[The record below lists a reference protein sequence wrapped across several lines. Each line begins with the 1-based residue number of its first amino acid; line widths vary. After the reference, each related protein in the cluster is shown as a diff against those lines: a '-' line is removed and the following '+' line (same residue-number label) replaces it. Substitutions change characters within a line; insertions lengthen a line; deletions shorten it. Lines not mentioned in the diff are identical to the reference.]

1 MGTIKEYDCQR
12 GCETEVFENGDTT
25 CTYNRRCCKLSVFN
39 WLEGISQDDLKD
51 FFEVRFKN
59 TRKLI
64 FRNASEQNLKIGDI
78 VVVEAQN
85 GYDVG
90 IITLAGPIIANQ
102 LKRDRID
109 PTTYEFR
116 KIYRKARPAD
126 IQKWQEAIARE
137 HRTMIRSR
145 QMAAAL
151 QLNMKIG
158 DVEFQGDG
166 TKAIFYYI
174 ADERV
179 DFRQL
184 IKDFAEEFRIRIEM
198 KQIGA
203 RQEAG
208 LIGGLG
214 VCGQALCCSRY
225 MNNFQSITTQ
235 AARCQDLSLN
245 PQKLAGQCGKLKC
258 CINYE
263 ASVYV
268 DAQQKIPKVTEPLQF
283 EDGEAF
289 LMKTDILKGMM
300 WFSYDPKSMAN
311 LIPLE
316 CGTVREIIAMNRK
329 GIKAQSHMKDHFAE
343 KSPEFMSAAGEE
355 SISRFDNDK
364 KKKKNRNKNKGT
376 EGPKEK
382 QHSKED
388 KGPREER
395 GPKEEKSPRE
405 DRHPKEGKGNREGRG
420 PKEPREEKVPRE
432 PREDKA
438 PREPKEDKTPREPRE
453 ERAPREPRGEKQH
466 KEEKAPAA
474 NGEGKENNGGGRNNR
489 RNDRNRRGHGPREG
503 RENREQQGN
512 KAQGGQPEQNRQPE
526 PKKQESGNEA

>member
-1 MGTIKEYDCQR
+1 M
-12 GCETEVFENGDTT
+12 
-25 CTYNRRCCKLSVFN
+25 
-39 WLEGISQDDLKD
+39 
-51 FFEVRFKN
+51 
-59 TRKLI
+59 
-64 FRNASEQNLKIGDI
+64 
-78 VVVEAQN
+78 VVEAQN

-137 HRTMIRSR
+137 HKTMIRSR

-300 WFSYDPKSMAN
+300 WFSYDPKSMSN

-329 GIKAQSHMKDHFAE
+329 GIKAQSCMKDNFAE

-364 KKKKNRNKNKGT
+364 KKKKNRNKNKGA
-376 EGPKEK
+376 EGQKEK
-382 QHSKED
+382 QHSRDD

-395 GPKEEKSPRE
+395 GPKDEKAPRE
-405 DRHPKEGKGNREGRG
+405 DKATREERANREERNPKEGKGNREGRG
-420 PKEPREEKVPRE
+420 PKEDRGPRE
-432 PREDKA
+432 PREDKG
-438 PREPKEDKTPREPRE
+438 
-453 ERAPREPRGEKQH
+453 PRGEKQH
-466 KEEKAPAA
+466 REDKAPAA
-474 NGEGKENNGGGRNNR
+474 NGESRDNNGGGRNNR

-503 RENREQQGN
+503 RDNKEQQ
-512 KAQGGQPEQNRQPE
+512 
-526 PKKQESGNEA
+526 

>member
-12 GCETEVFENGDTT
+12 GCEKEIDEAGETT
-25 CTYNRRCCKLSVFN
+25 CTYNRQCCKLGVFN
-39 WLEGISQDDLKD
+39 WLEGIGSDDLKEY
-51 FFEVRFKN
+51 FEVRFKN

-64 FRNASEQNLKIGDI
+64 YKNASEQNLKIGDI

-109 PTTYEFR
+109 PATYEFR

-126 IQKWQEAIARE
+126 IQKWQDAIARE
-137 HRTMIRSR
+137 HKTMIRSR
-145 QMAAAL
+145 QMAADL

-166 TKAIFYYI
+166 SKAIFYYI

-268 DAQQKIPKVTEPLQF
+268 DAQSRMPRVTEPLQF

-289 LMKTDILKGMM
+289 LMKTDILKGML
-300 WFSYDPKSMAN
+300 WFSYDPKSMSNMVA
-311 LIPLE
+311 LQSQQ
-316 CGTVREIIAMNRK
+316 VKDIIALNRK
-329 GIKAQSHMKDHFAE
+329 GIKAKSCMKDNFAE
-343 KSPEFMSAAGEE
+343 KTPEFMSAVGEE

-364 KKKKNRNKNKGT
+364 KKKKSRGGKGRSENSPAAEHKPAGNKQENRHENRHEAKGENHNGNKG
-376 EGPKEK
+376 EQRKE
-382 QHSKED
+382 
-388 KGPREER
+388 
-395 GPKEEKSPRE
+395 
-405 DRHPKEGKGNREGRG
+405 GNRE
-420 PKEPREEKVPRE
+420 
-432 PREDKA
+432 
-438 PREPKEDKTPREPRE
+438 
-453 ERAPREPRGEKQH
+453 
-466 KEEKAPAA
+466 
-474 NGEGKENNGGGRNNR
+474 NGN
-489 RNDRNRRGHGPREG
+489 
-503 RENREQQGN
+503 RENRSGN
-512 KAQGGQPEQNRQPE
+512 RRPDRQRKNRNGNGNRKE
-526 PKKQESGNEA
+526 GGNEA

>member
-1 MGTIKEYDCQR
+1 MQSHILQYIAMGTIKEYDCQR
-12 GCETEVFENGDTT
+12 GCEIEVLETGDTT

-39 WLEGISQDDLKD
+39 WIEGISQDDLKD

-126 IQKWQEAIARE
+126 IQKWQEAISRE

-268 DAQQKIPKVTEPLQF
+268 DAQQKIPKVAEPLQF

-300 WFSYDPKSMAN
+300 WFSYDPKSMSN
-311 LIPLE
+311 LIQLE
-316 CGTVREIIAMNRK
+316 CGTVREIISLNRK
-329 GIKAQSHMKDHFAE
+329 GIKAKSCMKDNFAE
-343 KSPEFMSAAGEE
+343 KSPEFMSAVGEE

-364 KKKKNRNKNKGT
+364 KKKKNRNKNKGV
-376 EGPKEK
+376 EAQKEK
-382 QHSKED
+382 QHA
-388 KGPREER
+388 
-395 GPKEEKSPRE
+395 KEEKT
-405 DRHPKEGKGNREGRG
+405 
-420 PKEPREEKVPRE
+420 PREEKIS
-432 PREDKA
+432 
-438 PREPKEDKTPREPRE
+438 RE
-453 ERAPREPRGEKQH
+453 EKGKKHH
-466 KEEKAPAA
+466 KEEKAPAV

-489 RNDRNRRGHGPREG
+489 RNDRNRRGHGPKEG
-503 RENREQQGN
+503 RENREHQGN
-512 KAQGGQPEQNRQPE
+512 GENRSRQPEQR
-526 PKKQESGNEA
+526 KQESGNEA

>member
-12 GCETEVFENGDTT
+12 GCEVEVNREGETT
-25 CTYNRRCCKLSVFN
+25 CTYNSRCCKLSVFN
-39 WLEGISQDDLKD
+39 WLDGITQDDLKD
-51 FFEVRFKN
+51 LFEVRFKN

-64 FRNASEQNLKIGDI
+64 YRNTSEQNLKIGDI

-85 GYDVG
+85 GCDVG

-137 HRTMIRSR
+137 HKTMIRSR
-145 QMAAAL
+145 QMAADL
-151 QLNMKIG
+151 KLNMKIG

-166 TKAIFYYI
+166 SKAIFYYI

-225 MNNFQSITTQ
+225 MNDFQSITTA

-268 DAQQKIPKVTEPLQF
+268 DAQAKIPKVTEPLQF
-283 EDGEAF
+283 EDGEAY

-311 LIPLE
+311 MVALNNKE
-316 CGTVREIIAMNRK
+316 VKEVIALNKK
-329 GIKAQSHMKDHFAE
+329 GVKAQSYMKNNIAD
-343 KSPEFMSAAGEE
+343 KSPEFMSAVGED

-364 KKKKNRNKNKGT
+364 KKKNSRNRNNK
-376 EGPKEK
+376 
-382 QHSKED
+382 
-388 KGPREER
+388 RR
-395 GPKEEKSPRE
+395 G
-405 DRHPKEGKGNREGRG
+405 
-420 PKEPREEKVPRE
+420 
-432 PREDKA
+432 
-438 PREPKEDKTPREPRE
+438 
-453 ERAPREPRGEKQH
+453 
-466 KEEKAPAA
+466 
-474 NGEGKENNGGGRNNR
+474 GKENRDSKGGDKKNN
-489 RNDRNRRGHGPREG
+489 E
-503 RENREQQGN
+503 
-512 KAQGGQPEQNRQPE
+512 K
-526 PKKQESGNEA
+526 

>member
-1 MGTIKEYDCQR
+1 MGTIKEYDCLR
-12 GCETEVFENGDTT
+12 GCEKEINQDGETT

-51 FFEVRFKN
+51 LFEVRFKN

-90 IITLAGPIIANQ
+90 IITLAGPIMANQ

-109 PTTYEFR
+109 PQTYEFR

-126 IQKWQEAIARE
+126 IQKWQDAIARE
-137 HRTMIRSR
+137 HKTMIRSR

-268 DAQQKIPKVTEPLQF
+268 DAQAKMPKVTEPLQF

-289 LMKTDILKGMM
+289 LMKSDILKGMM

-311 LIPLE
+311 MVAMSNQE
-316 CGTVREIIAMNRK
+316 VKEVIAMNRK
-329 GIKAQSHMKDHFAE
+329 GIKAPSCMQNNYAE

-355 SISRFDNDK
+355 SISRFDNEK
-364 KKKKNRNKNKGT
+364 KKKKSRNRNKGGEQSKNAEQKTQTPKEQPKTEQHKGENKGDNKG
-376 EGPKEK
+376 EHNKGDQPK
-382 QHSKED
+382 
-388 KGPREER
+388 
-395 GPKEEKSPRE
+395 
-405 DRHPKEGKGNREGRG
+405 
-420 PKEPREEKVPRE
+420 
-432 PREDKA
+432 
-438 PREPKEDKTPREPRE
+438 
-453 ERAPREPRGEKQH
+453 GEH
-466 KEEKAPAA
+466 
-474 NGEGKENNGGGRNNR
+474 NR
-489 RNDRNRRGHGPREG
+489 RNDRNRRNRQGREG
-503 RENREQQGN
+503 
-512 KAQGGQPEQNRQPE
+512 
-526 PKKQESGNEA
+526 KKQEKGNEA

>member
-12 GCETEVFENGDTT
+12 GCETEVNEAGDIT
-25 CTYNRRCCKLSVFN
+25 CTYNRRCCKLGVFN
-39 WLEGISQDDLKD
+39 WLEGISQENLKD
-51 FFEVRFKN
+51 LFEVRFKN

-64 FRNASEQNLKIGDI
+64 FRNASEQSLKIGDI

-90 IITLAGPIIANQ
+90 IVTLAGPIIANQ

-109 PTTYEFR
+109 PTSYEFR

-126 IQKWQEAIARE
+126 IQKWQDAIARE
-137 HRTMIRSR
+137 HKTMIRSR

-166 TKAIFYYI
+166 SKAIFYYI

-268 DAQQKIPKVTEPLQF
+268 DAQSKMPRVTEPLQF
-283 EDGEAF
+283 DDGEAY

-300 WFSYDPKSMAN
+300 WFSYDPKSMSNMVALDN
-311 LIPLE
+311 QE
-316 CGTVREIIAMNRK
+316 VKEIIAMNRK
-329 GIKAQSHMKDHFAE
+329 GIKAPSCMQNSYAD

-364 KKKKNRNKNKGT
+364 KKKKNRRNKGA
-376 EGPKEK
+376 EHAAAKSDEQKPQEQAKEVMEKENAPEKQGEKHRRGDRNRKGHPSREAREPKE
-382 QHSKED
+382 QKE
-388 KGPREER
+388 PRESREPRENR
-395 GPKEEKSPRE
+395 GPKENRGPR
-405 DRHPKEGKGNREGRG
+405 GNRG
-420 PKEPREEKVPRE
+420 KRE
-432 PREDKA
+432 PQAKR
-438 PREPKEDKTPREPRE
+438 
-453 ERAPREPRGEKQH
+453 
-466 KEEKAPAA
+466 
-474 NGEGKENNGGGRNNR
+474 
-489 RNDRNRRGHGPREG
+489 
-503 RENREQQGN
+503 
-512 KAQGGQPEQNRQPE
+512 
-526 PKKQESGNEA
+526 QESGNEN

>member
-12 GCETEVFENGDTT
+12 GCEKEINESGEIN
-25 CTYNRRCCKLSVFN
+25 CTYKRGCCKLGVFN
-39 WLEGISQDDLKD
+39 WLEGISQDDMKD
-51 FFEVRFKN
+51 LFEIRFKN

-64 FRNASEQNLKIGDI
+64 YRNTSEQNLKIGDI

-109 PTTYEFR
+109 PATYEFR

-137 HRTMIRSR
+137 HKTMIRSR

-166 TKAIFYYI
+166 SKAIFYYI

-268 DAQQKIPKVTEPLQF
+268 DAQAKMPKVTEPLQF

-311 LIPLE
+311 MVALNNKE
-316 CGTVREIIAMNRK
+316 VKEIIAMNKK
-329 GIKAQSHMKDHFAE
+329 GIKAPTQMHNNLGD
-343 KSPEFMSAAGEE
+343 KSSEFMSAVGEE
-355 SISRFDNDK
+355 SISRFDNDNK
-364 KKKKNRNKNKGT
+364 KKKKGRKENSDRRENAERKENPEQKEGT
-376 EGPKEK
+376 ER
-382 QHSKED
+382 
-388 KGPREER
+388 REGQER
-395 GPKEEKSPRE
+395 R
-405 DRHPKEGKGNREGRG
+405 DRGGNRRHRGNRER
-420 PKEPREEKVPRE
+420 REKS
-432 PREDKA
+432 
-438 PREPKEDKTPREPRE
+438 
-453 ERAPREPRGEKQH
+453 H
-466 KEEKAPAA
+466 
-474 NGEGKENNGGGRNNR
+474 NG
-489 RNDRNRRGHGPREG
+489 
-503 RENREQQGN
+503 
-512 KAQGGQPEQNRQPE
+512 
-526 PKKQESGNEA
+526 SNEA

>member
-1 MGTIKEYDCQR
+1 MK
-12 GCETEVFENGDTT
+12 
-25 CTYNRRCCKLSVFN
+25 CTYKRSCCKLGVFN
-39 WLEGISQDDLKD
+39 WLEGISQEDMKDL
-51 FFEVRFKN
+51 FEVRFKN
-59 TRKLI
+59 TRKMI
-64 FRNASEQNLKIGDI
+64 FRNTSEQNLKIGDI

-90 IITLAGPIIANQ
+90 IITLAGAIIANQ

-109 PTTYEFR
+109 PTSYEFR

-137 HRTMIRSR
+137 HKTMIRSR
-145 QMAAAL
+145 QMAADL

-268 DAQQKIPKVTEPLQF
+268 DAQAKMPKVTEPLQF

-311 LIPLE
+311 MIALNNNE
-316 CGTVREIIAMNRK
+316 VKEIIAMNRK
-329 GIKAQSHMKDHFAE
+329 GVKAPTCMQNNLGE
-343 KSPEFMSAAGEE
+343 KTSEFMSAAGEE
-355 SISRFDNDK
+355 SISRFDSDK
-364 KKKKNRNKNKGT
+364 KKKKNR
-376 EGPKEK
+376 
-382 QHSKED
+382 SSD
-388 KGPREER
+388 RDRRRE
-395 GPKEEKSPRE
+395 
-405 DRHPKEGKGNREGRG
+405 KGNRERAAHEKGERQETPAAEQPAIEKPSG
-420 PKEPREEKVPRE
+420 EKPAEEKPAGEKPQKHEKGDRG
-432 PREDKA
+432 
-438 PREPKEDKTPREPRE
+438 
-453 ERAPREPRGEKQH
+453 PRGERH
-466 KEEKAPAA
+466 EK
-474 NGEGKENNGGGRNNR
+474 GERDGQRGEQRAERGEKGERQERPEREGQRGEQRAEQRQERGERPE
-489 RNDRNRRGHGPREG
+489 RNDRNRRHHGHRNNRDRRE
-503 RENREQQGN
+503 
-512 KAQGGQPEQNRQPE
+512 
-526 PKKQESGNEA
+526 KKQEGGNEA

>member
-1 MGTIKEYDCQR
+1 MQSHILQYIVMGTIKEYDCQR
-12 GCETEVFENGDTT
+12 GCETEYTEAGDVT
-25 CTYNRRCCKLSVFN
+25 CTYNPRCCKLGVFN
-39 WLEGISQDDLKD
+39 WLEGISQESMKDL
-51 FFEVRFKN
+51 FEVRFKN

-64 FRNASEQNLKIGDI
+64 FRNASEQTLKIGDI

-90 IITLAGPIIANQ
+90 IVTLAGPIIANQ

-109 PTTYEFR
+109 PQTYEFR

-137 HRTMIRSR
+137 HKTMIRSR

-166 TKAIFYYI
+166 SKAIFYYI

-268 DAQQKIPKVTEPLQF
+268 DAHAKMPKVTEPLQF
-283 EDGEAF
+283 DDGEAF
-289 LMKTDILKGMM
+289 LMKSDILKGMM
-300 WFSYDPKSMAN
+300 WFSYDPKSMSNMIALN
-311 LIPLE
+311 NQE
-316 CGTVREIIAMNRK
+316 VKEIIAMNRK
-329 GIKAQSHMKDHFAE
+329 GIKAPSCMHNSYAD

-364 KKKKNRNKNKGT
+364 KKKKSRNRHKGEAGHNSAKT
-376 EGPKEK
+376 EEQK
-382 QHSKED
+382 
-388 KGPREER
+388 
-395 GPKEEKSPRE
+395 
-405 DRHPKEGKGNREGRG
+405 
-420 PKEPREEKVPRE
+420 
-432 PREDKA
+432 
-438 PREPKEDKTPREPRE
+438 
-453 ERAPREPRGEKQH
+453 
-466 KEEKAPAA
+466 PAA
-474 NGEGKENNGGGRNNR
+474 NTKAETGSNEKEKNTQPRGNR
-489 RNDRNRRGHGPREG
+489 KNDR
-503 RENREQQGN
+503 
-512 KAQGGQPEQNRQPE
+512 
-526 PKKQESGNEA
+526 PKKEQPHPQAKEKKERPKRGQNNKKPNNGNEA

>member
-1 MGTIKEYDCQR
+1 MGTNKEYDCQR
-12 GCETEVFENGDTT
+12 GCEKEINGQGEIN
-25 CTYNRRCCKLSVFN
+25 CTYKRSCCKLGVFN
-39 WLEGISQDDLKD
+39 WLEGIAQEDLKD
-51 FFEVRFKN
+51 LFEVRFKN

-64 FRNASEQNLKIGDI
+64 FRNACEQNLKIGDI

-126 IQKWQEAIARE
+126 IIKWQDAIARE
-137 HRTMIRSR
+137 HKTMIRSR

-268 DAQQKIPKVTEPLQF
+268 DAQAKMPKVTEPLQF

-311 LIPLE
+311 MIALGNKE
-316 CGTVREIIAMNRK
+316 VKEIIALNKK
-329 GIKAQSHMKDHFAE
+329 GVKAPSQMQNNLAD
-343 KSPEFMSAAGEE
+343 KSSEFMSAAGEE
-355 SISRFDNDK
+355 SISRFDNDNRK
-364 KKKKNRNKNKGT
+364 KRRQRNQEK
-376 EGPKEK
+376 PQHRKEK
-382 QHSKED
+382 A
-388 KGPREER
+388 
-395 GPKEEKSPRE
+395 EKAE
-405 DRHPKEGKGNREGRG
+405 NVDRQENVEKEG
-420 PKEPREEKVPRE
+420 
-432 PREDKA
+432 
-438 PREPKEDKTPREPRE
+438 
-453 ERAPREPRGEKQH
+453 H
-466 KEEKAPAA
+466 KEHMEHR
-474 NGEGKENNGGGRNNR
+474 ERE
-489 RNDRNRRGHGPREG
+489 RNDRNRRNRGP
-503 RENREQQGN
+503 RENREKKG
-512 KAQGGQPEQNRQPE
+512 KPQNN
-526 PKKQESGNEA
+526 GNEA